1 MGTTVKQTA
10 RKRRLTRDE
19 AARLRKLRDAIEREK
34 PDINGRIRRRLAELG
49 DSRDQGANPV
59 SSRVLSKEV
68 QYLVAAEMERR
79 KYASPNEVLVKAMEA
94 LVEQQ
99 QAIEGIRRGLAD
111 VKAGRVRS
119 RADADRLLRRKYK
132 FLQK

>member
-1 MGTTVKQTA
+1 M
-10 RKRRLTRDE
+10 
-19 AARLRKLRDAIEREK
+19 
-34 PDINGRIRRRLAELG
+34 
-49 DSRDQGANPV
+49 

>member
-1 MGTTVKQTA
+1 M
-10 RKRRLTRDE
+10 
-19 AARLRKLRDAIEREK
+19 
-34 PDINGRIRRRLAELG
+34 
-49 DSRDQGANPV
+49 

-68 QYLVAAEMERR
+68 QNLVAAEMERR

-111 VKAGRVRS
+111 VKAGRVQS
-119 RADADRLLRRKYK
+119 RRQADREFRRKNRIPIRVVN
-132 FLQK
+132 